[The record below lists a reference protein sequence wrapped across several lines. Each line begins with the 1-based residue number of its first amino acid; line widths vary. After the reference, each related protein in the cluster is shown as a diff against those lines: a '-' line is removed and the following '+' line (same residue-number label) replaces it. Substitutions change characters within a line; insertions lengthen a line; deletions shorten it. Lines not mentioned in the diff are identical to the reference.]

1 MRNISTTRAI
11 LVASEIVIGL
21 KSTRWC
27 RRIGESPEA
36 DIGAKIGFK
45 TPKLLMVQF
54 SNRVFIGNFFH
65 MTPVGFDAWL
75 G

>member
-1 MRNISTTRAI
+1 MRNISTTRAM

-36 DIGAKIGFK
+36 DIGAEYGFK
-45 TPKLLMVQF
+45 TQIIMRYSTTSKHALRWNTGVVHSCDTGEF
-54 SNRVFIGNFFH
+54 
-65 MTPVGFDAWL
+65 
-75 G
+75 